1 MEQHLKEFYNSRVKT
16 TEMPEFENLSQDYKT
31 FLSNNASFNMHLNK
45 KNKEISGNKRSIIE
59 NVIVY
64 FLGAVFLIVALF
76 SFIISSIIFLPIC
89 AVSHLLSSDKSIE

>member
-1 MEQHLKEFYNSRVKT
+1 MEQHLKEFYNTKVKT

-31 FLSNNASFNMHLNK
+31 FLSNNASFKMHVDK
-45 KNKEISGNKRSIIE
+45 KTKEISGNKRSILE

-64 FLGAVFLIVALF
+64 FLGAVFLIVTLF

-89 AVSHLLSSDKSIE
+89 AASYLLSSDKSLE